1 VRIFSCRFGLG
12 DFCKVTRAAKR
23 QTQLEELKAEV
34 KQLREAGQQL
44 MRGLTE
50 YAKAENWAEG
60 PDGWSWKGEGD
71 GPKIARKYLGLDD
84 ENN

>member
-1 VRIFSCRFGLG
+1 M
-12 DFCKVTRAAKR
+12 TRAAKR

-50 YAKAENWAEG
+50 YAKAENWRHHTVNDDGTSAEIE
-60 PDGWSWKGEGD
+60 WEWVGEGD
-71 GPKIARKYLGLDD
+71 GPKIARKYLGLETETDR
-84 ENN
+84 N